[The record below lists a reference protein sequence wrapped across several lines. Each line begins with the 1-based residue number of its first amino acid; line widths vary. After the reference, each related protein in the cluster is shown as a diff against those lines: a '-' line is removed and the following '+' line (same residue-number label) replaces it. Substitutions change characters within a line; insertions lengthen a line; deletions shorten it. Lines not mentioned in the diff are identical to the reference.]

1 MDHWH
6 CECMGSGDGPT
17 ILLLHGFMGSGE
29 DWRPLEGLLGNRF
42 SLLAPDLPGHGRTRI
57 ESGDAAY
64 AMPEVARSIIG
75 LLDYLNIETCP
86 LVGYSMGGRVA
97 LFLAL
102 RYPGRFSRV
111 VLESASPG
119 LETAQ
124 ERAERVKRDEE
135 RARELETGDLAAF
148 LDAWYAQPIFGSLRT
163 HPAFD
168 GLLQARLQNDPGMLA
183 TSLRRMGTGVQ
194 PSLWGELPGMKIPLL
209 VLAGERDEKFR
220 IIADRMAKRCPSARM
235 AVIPGCGHSIHVE
248 QPEAFASLVKDFVG

>member
-17 ILLLHGFMGSGE
+17 MLLLHGFMGSSE
-29 DWRPLEGLLGNRF
+29 DWRPLEGSLGNRF

-75 LLDYLNIETCP
+75 FLDYLNIEKCS
-86 LVGYSMGGRVA
+86 LVGYSMGGRIA

-111 VLESASPG
+111 ILESATPG
-119 LETAQ
+119 LETEQA
-124 ERAERVKRDEE
+124 RSDRVKRDEE
-135 RARELETGDLAAF
+135 RARALEKGDFAAF
-148 LDAWYAQPIFGSLRT
+148 LDAWYAHPIFGSLRT
-163 HPAFD
+163 HPAF
-168 GLLQARLQNDPGMLA
+168 GRLLQARLKNDPRMLA
-183 TSLRRMGTGVQ
+183 TSLRLMGTGVQ
-194 PSLWGELPGMKIPLL
+194 PSLWGELSGMKMPLL

-220 IIADRMAKRCPSARM
+220 VIADRMAKQCPTARM
-235 AVIPGCGHSIHVE
+235 GVIPGCGHSITTSS
-248 QPEAFASLVKDFVG
+248 ARTTL